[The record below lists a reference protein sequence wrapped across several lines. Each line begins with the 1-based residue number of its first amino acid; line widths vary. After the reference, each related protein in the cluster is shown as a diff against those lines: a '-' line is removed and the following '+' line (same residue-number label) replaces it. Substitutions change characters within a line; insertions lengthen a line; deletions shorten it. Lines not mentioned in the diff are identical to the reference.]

1 MRILLIYTGGTIG
14 MARDPLN
21 GTLSP
26 IDFSNIEKHLPVL
39 NNFHFDIKAI
49 SFDPLI
55 DSSNFTPEVWVKVA
69 DTIERNY
76 DLFDGFVILHGTDTM
91 AYSASAVSYMLEN
104 LSKPVIF
111 TGSQLP
117 VGLVRTDGR
126 ENIIASLELA
136 AEREDGVA
144 VIQEVC
150 IYFNNKLTR
159 GNRTTKVSTENFS
172 AFQSPNYP
180 PLVDVGLHLKFNYA
194 NIYQNSGDKQLKVHR
209 RFDNNVAILKIFPG
223 LSRNYVRSVLNT
235 EGVRGVIM
243 ETFGAGNAPT
253 ARWFLD
259 ELKEYIDRGGIILN
273 ITQCSG
279 GTVEMGLY
287 ETSREM
293 ISIGIVS
300 GQDLTFEAA
309 VTKLM
314 FILGNYSSREEVIA
328 KLAKPIAG
336 EIYG

>member
-1 MRILLIYTGGTIG
+1 
-14 MARDPLN
+14 MARNPLN

-39 NNFHFDIKAI
+39 NNFHFEIKAI

-55 DSSNFTPEVWVKVA
+55 DSSNFTPEVWTKVA
-69 DTIERNY
+69 DTVERNY
-76 DLFDGFVILHGTDTM
+76 DRFDGFVILHGTDTM

-126 ENIIASLELA
+126 ENIVTSLELA
-136 AEREDGVA
+136 AEREDGAA

-159 GNRTTKVSTENFS
+159 GNRTTKVSTEHFS

-194 NIYQNSGDKQLKVHR
+194 SIYQNTANNHLKVHH
-209 RFDNNVAILKIFPG
+209 RFDNSVAILKIFPG
-223 LSRNYVRSVLNT
+223 LSKNYVRAVLNT
-235 EGVRGVIM
+235 DNVRGVIM

-253 ARWFLD
+253 SRWFLD
-259 ELKEYIDRGGIILN
+259 ELKDYIDRGGIILN
-273 ITQCSG
+273 VTQCSG

-300 GQDLTFEAA
+300 GQDITFEAA
-309 VTKLM
+309 VTKMM
-314 FILGNYSSREEVIA
+314 FLLGNYGSRDEVVER
-328 KLAKPIAG
+328 LTKPIAG
-336 EIYG
+336 EIT